1 MLKSGASVAVIA
13 TVLGVSAAMAQGTQ
27 QPPAA
32 TPAPKAPVAGQL
44 TTQPA
49 DTLLTRDIVGQ
60 SVYQPDD
67 TKIGSISDLLL
78 SRDAKSVQGFVI
90 GVGGFLGIGERSVA
104 LTMDKLKMT
113 PDQNGNVKLVMDI
126 KREDLANAPVFK
138 SQRDLEA
145 EKKAAERPTTSPPA
159 QRPPV
164 QR

>member
-13 TVLGVSAAMAQGTQ
+13 TVLGLSAAIAQGTQQQ

-32 TPAPKAPVAGQL
+32 TPAPRAPVAGQL
-44 TTQPA
+44 MTQPA

-60 SVYQPDD
+60 TVYQADD

-78 SRDAKSVQGFVI
+78 SKDAKSVQGFVI

-104 LTMDKLKMT
+104 LSMDKLKMAS
-113 PDQNGNVKLVMDI
+113 DANGKLKLVMDI
-126 KREDLANAPVFK
+126 KRDDLANAPPFK
-138 SQRDLEA
+138 SQRDIEA
-145 EKKAAERPTTSPPA
+145 EKKAAERPEPPR
-159 QRPPV
+159 QPV

>member
-13 TVLGVSAAMAQGTQ
+13 AVLGLSAAMAQTNQ
-27 QPPAA
+27 PPPAA

-60 SVYQPDD
+60 TVYQPDE

-78 SRDAKSVQGFVI
+78 SRDARSVQGFVI

-104 LTMDKLKMT
+104 LTMDKLKMSS
-113 PDQNGNVKLVMDI
+113 DANGRVKLVMDM
-126 KREDLANAPVFK
+126 KREDLANAPAFK
-138 SQRDLEA
+138 TQREIEA
-145 EKKAAERPTTSPPA
+145 EKKAAERPTTSPPG

>member
-60 SVYQPDD
+60 TVYQPDD

-78 SRDAKSVQGFVI
+78 SRDARSVQGFVI

-104 LTMDKLKMT
+104 LKMERLKIT
-113 PDQNGNVKLVMDI
+113 PEANGTVKLVMDM
-126 KREDLANAPVFK
+126 KREDLANAPAFK
-138 SQRDLEA
+138 SRKDLEA
-145 EKKAAERPTTSPPA
+145 EKRAAERPSPPA
-159 QRPPV
+159 NKPTQR
-164 QR
+164 